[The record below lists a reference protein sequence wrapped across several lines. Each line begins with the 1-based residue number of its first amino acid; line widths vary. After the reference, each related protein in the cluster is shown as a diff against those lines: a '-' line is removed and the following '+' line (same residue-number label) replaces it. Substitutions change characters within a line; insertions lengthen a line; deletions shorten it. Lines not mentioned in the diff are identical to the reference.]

1 MMWCGLCIIR
11 YSLTTF
17 LLIIVATLFIL
28 CIMSR
33 STDTWSR
40 YTCDNSSPLHI
51 VNCSHVVVC
60 RQHVWMDS
68 FTRYLCWHLYEQMEY
83 WCSDQYTVLYPGNIW
98 STQGTKPFSCTRKHY
113 HHLIILCNHATICSM
128 VRGGDNEEKYISTIY
143 VKNGL
148 CWIDNMDVYF
158 YIYLMDLN
166 ND

>member
-40 YTCDNSSPLHI
+40 YTCDNSSLLHI

-68 FTRYLCWHLYEQMEY
+68 FTRYLCWHLYGQMEY
-83 WCSDQYTVLYPGNIW
+83 WCSDQYIVSWQYLVNSGYKTIQLHKETL
-98 STQGTKPFSCTRKHY
+98 SSS
-113 HHLIILCNHATICSM
+113 HHLMQSCNHLLHGPWWWQ
-128 VRGGDNEEKYISTIY
+128 RGKI
-143 VKNGL
+143 
-148 CWIDNMDVYF
+148 
-158 YIYLMDLN
+158 YIYDLRKKWLVLN
-166 ND
+166 R